1 MYLIKM
7 ENSENNNKRFSWK
20 LESSKW
26 LFGLGTSPDAD
37 WKIIFVSTII
47 LAILMIALNVFIFV
61 KLDKQEVVVSNEAN
75 KEHQKV
81 LDLSELREVILYY
94 QNKALE
100 FNKIKNSGGSQ

>member
-1 MYLIKM
+1 M
-7 ENSENNNKRFSWK
+7 ENSENNNKKFSWK
-20 LESSKW
+20 LESGKW

-47 LAILMIALNVFIFV
+47 LAVLMIILNVFIFI
-61 KLDKQEVVVSNEAN
+61 KIDRQEVVVSDEAN

-81 LDLSELREVILYY
+81 LDLSELRETVLYY

-100 FNKIKNSGGSQ
+100 FEKIKNSGASQ